1 MPTRPHLP
9 LVSRRTLLRWAGA
22 ALGSAGGFTVAGCAA
37 SPDEDTEPDPL
48 IAQAQ
53 RARTD
58 AALAGALV
66 AVAPE
71 RADALATIGAERT
84 THAAALDAEVARL
97 VGGTPT
103 SPASSTAAPPPV
115 EAPSVELL
123 RERLTRSQRD
133 AADLARTLRGYRAG
147 LLASVSAACAT
158 ETVVLLP

>member
-1 MPTRPHLP
+1 M
-9 LVSRRTLLRWAGA
+9 SRRTLLRWSGA

-84 THAAALDAEVARL
+84 THAQALDAEIARL

-103 SPASSTAAPPPV
+103 SPASSTAAPPV

-158 ETVVLLP
+158 ETAVLLP

>member
-1 MPTRPHLP
+1 L
-9 LVSRRTLLRWAGA
+9 
-22 ALGSAGGFTVAGCAA
+22 FTVAGCGA
-37 SPDEDTEPDPL
+37 SSDEDGEPDPL

-84 THAAALDAEVARL
+84 THAEALDAEVARL
-97 VGGTPT
+97 AGATPT
-103 SPASSTAAPPPV
+103 SPTTAPLPA
-115 EAPSVELL
+115 EAPTVELL
-123 RERLTRSQRD
+123 RERLNRSQRD

-158 ETVVLLP
+158 ETAVLLP

>member
-1 MPTRPHLP
+1 M
-9 LVSRRTLLRWAGA
+9 SRRTLLRWSGA

-84 THAAALDAEVARL
+84 THAQALDAEIARL

-103 SPASSTAAPPPV
+103 SPASSTAAPPV

>member
-9 LVSRRTLLRWAGA
+9 LVSRRTLLRWSGA

-84 THAAALDAEVARL
+84 THAQALDAEIARL

-103 SPASSTAAPPPV
+103 SPASSTAAPPV

-158 ETVVLLP
+158 ETAVLLP

>member
-1 MPTRPHLP
+1 M
-9 LVSRRTLLRWAGA
+9 
-22 ALGSAGGFTVAGCAA
+22 FTVTGCGAP
-37 SPDEDTEPDPL
+37 SDEDDEPDPL

-66 AVAPE
+66 AVTPE

-84 THAAALDAEVARL
+84 THADALDAEVARL
-97 VGGTPT
+97 VGATST
-103 SPASSTAAPPPV
+103 SPASSSTTVPLPA
-115 EAPSVELL
+115 EAPTVELL

-133 AADLARTLRGYRAG
+133 AANLARTLRGYRAG

-158 ETVVLLP
+158 ETAVLLP

>member
-1 MPTRPHLP
+1 M
-9 LVSRRTLLRWAGA
+9 SRRTLLRWSGA
-22 ALGSAGGFTVAGCAA
+22 ALGTAGVFTVTGCGAP
-37 SPDEDTEPDPL
+37 SDEDGEPDPL

-84 THAAALDAEVARL
+84 THADALDAEVARL
-97 VGGTPT
+97 AGATST
-103 SPASSTAAPPPV
+103 SPATSTTVTLPA
-115 EAPSVELL
+115 ETPSVELL
-123 RERLTRSQRD
+123 RERLIRSQRD

-158 ETVVLLP
+158 ETAVLLP